1 MEIKNYFLMLKRHK
15 FMLISIPVIAMIAAY
30 FFVHYLPDTYVAKTQ
45 IVTGLVDQS
54 QRVMNN
60 EGGND
65 NRLNNEFT
73 NLIETMQLDKVLN
86 QVSYQLLIH
95 DLTQPKP
102 FRQVKYEGK
111 DFTPSAAKSIVAS
124 LQKKQQSYELLNP
137 TVPLDKLTDSVISS
151 MGYDAGK
158 LLKKNIK
165 VFHFDGS
172 DFINVE
178 CETENAALSAFI
190 VNQLSSKFI
199 GYYTSYMGQGRNKSA
214 EFLAGLLNE
223 KKNAMRA
230 KIAELQNY
238 KIKHNILDMSNEAK
252 DVYGQ
257 IGNLEN
263 YRQQA
268 DKDVIAYRGALKSID
283 GRFNP
288 KDRRY
293 LESTSAKVNGAILNT
308 RERLRVVNDKYLENN
323 FDPRYKKSLDSLQS
337 ALTEQ
342 INESTDKYISNP
354 LAAKDNIVQEKLKME
369 NSLELARYSS
379 GSLNRQLATL
389 KARLNSLV
397 PAEAVVNSLERDIEV
412 ATKEYLDVQDKYNT
426 VSVANIMPVQLRQL
440 HAALPGGKQ
449 PSKKI
454 FLIALSGVASLALC
468 MVIVLIM
475 FYMDDRVR
483 NREDLERLT
492 KIKVLG
498 ELNLVPEM
506 AGKKLHVK
514 QEKQLSSSITL
525 FRNLLRNIRFEI
537 DQSLNDEKTI
547 AVTSLNS
554 AQGKTLF
561 SFSLAYAY
569 AISNKKVLLIDG
581 NFTNPLIS
589 ETAKP
594 KLYLEDYLRGAEFE
608 SSPSIGNLP
617 PEGIEAG
624 NMPKLLEISGKNK
637 SITTTIQRLNN
648 QSSPAH
654 DGVDRIS
661 IIGNR
666 GGDTS
671 LFEISNT
678 TGIRSRLDEL
688 KSHFDIIIIETG
700 SLDMLSKSKEW
711 MQFTDKT
718 LAVFENNQSITDEA
732 HTYIDYLHGLNGK
745 MLGWVLNKVPVKTK
759 DIIKA

>member
-1 MEIKNYFLMLKRHK
+1 ML
-15 FMLISIPVIAMIAAY
+15 LSIPVIAMIAAY
-30 FFVHYLPDTYVAKTQ
+30 FFVKYLPDTYVAKTQ

-54 QRVMNN
+54 QQV
-60 EGGND
+60 
-65 NRLNNEFT
+65 LNNDSKNENRRNNDFT
-73 NLIETMQLDKVLN
+73 NLIETMQLDKVMS
-86 QVSYQLLIH
+86 QVSYQLAIH

-102 FRQVKYEGK
+102 FRKVVYKGD
-111 DFTPSAAKSIVAS
+111 DFTPASGKRIVAL
-124 LQKKQQSYELLNP
+124 LQKKQQDYELLNP
-137 TVPLDKLTDSVISS
+137 SVKLEKLTDSVIAA
-151 MGYDAGK
+151 MGYDPGR
-158 LLKKNIK
+158 LLKKNLKI
-165 VFHFDGS
+165 FHFDGS

-178 CETENAALSAFI
+178 CETENPALSAFI
-190 VNQLSSKFI
+190 VNQLSNKFI
-199 GYYTSYMGQGRNKSA
+199 SYYTSYIGQGRNKST
-214 EFLAGLLNE
+214 EFLGNLLKE
-223 KKNAMRA
+223 KQDAMRA

-257 IGNLEN
+257 ISNLEN

-288 KDRRY
+288 RDRRY
-293 LESTSAKVNGAILNT
+293 LEATSAKVNGSIVNT
-308 RERLRVVNDKYLENN
+308 RERLRVMNNKYLENN
-323 FDPRYKKSLDSLQS
+323 FDPRYKKSVDSLQDV
-337 ALTEQ
+337 LTEQ

-354 LAAKDNIVQEKLKME
+354 LAAKDNLVQEKLKME

-379 GSLNRQLATL
+379 GSLNKQLGTL

-397 PAEAVVNSLERDIEV
+397 PAEAVLNSLERDIDV

-426 VSVANIMPVQLRQL
+426 ANVANIMPVQLRQL
-440 HAALPGGKQ
+440 HAALPGSKQ

-506 AGKKLHVK
+506 AGKKIQAK
-514 QEKQLSSSITL
+514 QEKQLSSSITI

-537 DQSLNDEKTI
+537 DQCLNNDKII
-547 AVTSLNS
+547 AVTSLNT

-594 KLYLEDYLRGAEFE
+594 KLYLEDYLRDGEFE
-608 SSPSIGNLP
+608 SMFVDNPAPKAIE
-617 PEGIEAG
+617 EGKT
-624 NMPKLLEISGKNK
+624 KLLEISGSSN
-637 SITTTIQRLNN
+637 ITSTIQRLDN
-648 QSSPAH
+648 QSNH
-654 DGVDRIS
+654 MQGNVDRIS
-661 IIGNR
+661 VIGNR
-666 GGDTS
+666 GGDAS
-671 LFEISNT
+671 LFEISNKS
-678 TGIRSRLDEL
+678 GIRHRLDEL
-688 KSHFDIIIIETG
+688 KAKFDIIIIETG

-711 MQFTDKT
+711 MQFTDKAV
-718 LAVFENNQSITDEA
+718 AVFENDQNIKEEA
-732 HTYIDYLHGLNGK
+732 NTYIDYLHSLNGK

-759 DIIKA
+759 DIIKAAN